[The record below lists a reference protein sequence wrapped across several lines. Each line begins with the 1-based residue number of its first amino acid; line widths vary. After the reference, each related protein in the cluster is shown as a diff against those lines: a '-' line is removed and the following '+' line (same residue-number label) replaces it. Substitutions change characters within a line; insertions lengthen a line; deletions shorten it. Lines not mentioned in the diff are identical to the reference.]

1 MKQSIVKDLT
11 TDEIREKIKGERSG
25 YVKMKIS
32 HAVSPIEKIKTAV
45 EELSGTSIA
54 QEDMVLQKLLAKYT
68 GLLGKITSYINTK
81 YNVTPE
87 ETDETPEETEETPE
101 EAPEAKPK
109 PKVNRVPT
117 VTSGAP
123 DYSKTV

>member
-1 MKQSIVKDLT
+1 MKKSQLRQIIKE
-11 TDEIREKIKGERSG
+11 EITSVLKEQEASD
-25 YVKMKIS
+25 
-32 HAVSPIEKIKTAV
+32 AVSAIEKIKTAV
-45 EELSGTSIA
+45 KELSGTSIA

-123 DYSKTV
+123 DYSKPV

>member
-1 MKQSIVKDLT
+1 MKKSQLRQIIKE
-11 TDEIREKIKGERSG
+11 EITSVLKEQEASD
-25 YVKMKIS
+25 
-32 HAVSPIEKIKTAV
+32 AVAAIEKIKTAV
-45 EELSGTSIA
+45 KELSGTSIA

-81 YNVTPE
+81 YNVGDTE
-87 ETDETPEETEETPE
+87 ETPEETPEAPE

-109 PKVNRVPT
+109 PKPKVAPT